1 MVHQLFNATAKK
13 WKTLKRHVERAIV
26 GAAVATDKKS
36 HSLIEPHNVH
46 YKNLQR
52 CYLLALYFATFA
64 DWLQGPYVYKLYK
77 DYGYED
83 DSIALLYIAGFG
95 SSCVFGA
102 VVGQLADHY
111 GRKNLCTIF
120 TILYSVCC
128 LTKTSNRFTLLLV
141 GRVLGGISTSMLFT
155 TFEAWYVNEH
165 LNFYKLPVE
174 WLNTTFT
181 KATFYNG
188 LSAIVAGLVAQA
200 LAEYFGPVS
209 PFLLAIP
216 FLMASLLIIQSTWK
230 EHISLNKS
238 QTHSLHK
245 ELFSPLK
252 YLIEHD
258 CILLYL
264 AMVQSIFE
272 SALYMFVFSWTPIL
286 AVLSPP
292 LGLVFS
298 VFMIC
303 VMAGSKTYAWFV
315 SKGRCQSHSVLIAAC
330 TVATVSFFIVT
341 ISLTNIVNHV
351 HEHTTIK
358 PMSVVCFIAFLVYE
372 FSVGIYYPAVG
383 YLRSRT
389 VPEEFRATL
398 SNWFRVPMNLV
409 TCISLTLNYGSD
421 SKDVSGLKKFQF
433 VFALCSI
440 LMIGSVVSAI
450 IFSKKY
456 SRKVVHD
463 ELQETRLGKI
473 QNTETV

>member
-1 MVHQLFNATAKK
+1 MLIVIISCMII
-13 WKTLKRHVERAIV
+13 AIV
-26 GAAVATDKKS
+26 GAAVAIDKKS
-36 HSLIEPHNVH
+36 HSLTEPHNVH

-52 CYLLALYFATFA
+52 CYLLALYLATFA

-83 DSIALLYIAGFG
+83 DSIAFLYIAGFG
-95 SSCVFGA
+95 SSCIFGTI
-102 VVGQLADHY
+102 VGQLADNY
-111 GRKNLCTIF
+111 GRKTLCTIF
-120 TILYSVCC
+120 AILYSLCC
-128 LTKTSNRFTLLLV
+128 ITKTSNKFIFLLI
-141 GRVLGGISTSMLFT
+141 GRILGGISTSILFT

-165 LNFYKLPVE
+165 LNFYKLPAE

-188 LSAIVAGLVAQA
+188 LSATLAGLVAQV

-216 FLMASLLIIQSTWK
+216 FLIASLLVIQSTWK
-230 EHISLNKS
+230 EHISLNKPP
-238 QTHSLHK
+238 QQSLYK
-245 ELFSPLK
+245 VIFSPLK
-252 YLIEHD
+252 YLKEND
-258 CILLYL
+258 YLLLYL
-264 AMVQSIFE
+264 ATVQSIFE
-272 SALYMFVFSWTPIL
+272 STLYTFIFSWTPIL

-298 VFMIC
+298 IFMIC
-303 VMAGSKTYAWFV
+303 VMCGSKTYACFV
-315 SKGRCQSHSVLIAAC
+315 SRKRYQPHTMLVLSCI
-330 TVATVSFFIVT
+330 TATISFIIVT
-341 ISLTNIVNHV
+341 LSLTSIVNHI
-351 HEHTTIK
+351 HEHTTTK
-358 PMSVVCFIAFLVYE
+358 PMSVVCLIAFLIYE

-398 SNWFRVPMNLV
+398 SNWFRVPMNIV

-440 LMIGSVVSAI
+440 LMLGSVIGAI

-456 SRKVVHD
+456 SKKVVHD
-463 ELQETRLGKI
+463 ELQETRLGKS